1 VLADTQGR
9 NNNGRVWIIAG
20 RDDISDVNVS
30 TPGAG
35 EVLLTVD
42 GAITEEGLGQAAE
55 IGDVNGD
62 GIDDWALGSYV
73 STPWGPT
80 VQATG
85 AAYVVF
91 GGSTGSIDLADLG
104 AKGFTIRGP
113 QRQRD
118 RLGVSVSAAGDVDGD
133 GLADLLIGADGVTND
148 VTGPRNGGAAV
159 VLGSASTDTVY
170 TDPGATVGQAVFTC
184 PAAETASACAT
195 PTRRGYWINGRTAS
209 DSTGYSVAGIGDVN
223 ADGVPDFAL
232 GAWGF
237 DAVDPATPATTMSN
251 AGAVYV
257 VFGRTTGTVQELS
270 ALDDTAGYRI
280 DGLRKGDRFGRQV
293 GSIGDFDGN
302 GTRDLVASGD
312 FASRTEPSGAQNGE
326 LVVSLMGRLTT
337 DVAVAGPARVLP
349 GEAATFTAAVTKRAG
364 DRAPLGQGTVSF
376 TRAGTAIDG
385 CEAVPVTAGQA
396 SCTAV
401 FAEGSTGQ
409 VVAVYVPPARLA
421 PATSAPIGLTVASPA
436 GAVAKA
442 ASRTTFTRSRDTLRG
457 KQRLTIGIRVTAK
470 SRGTT
475 PTGRVQ
481 VRINS
486 KVVKTVTLRNGRARY
501 TLPRFATGGTRKI
514 SVTYPGSADVAGSRS
529 TTKSVRQR

>member
-1 VLADTQGR
+1 
-9 NNNGRVWIIAG
+9 
-20 RDDISDVNVS
+20 
-30 TPGAG
+30 
-35 EVLLTVD
+35 VLLTVD
-42 GAITEEGLGQAAE
+42 GALASERLGQVAKA
-55 IGDVNGD
+55 GDVNGD
-62 GIDDWALGSYV
+62 GIDDFVLGSYT
-73 STPWGPT
+73 STPWGSAVAVP
-80 VQATG
+80 G

-91 GGSTGSIDLADLG
+91 GGSTGSIDLASLG
-104 AKGFTIRGP
+104 TRGFTIRGP

-118 RLGVSVSAAGDVDGD
+118 RLGISVSAAGDIDGD
-133 GLADLLIGADGVTND
+133 GLADLLIGADGVNSTQ
-148 VTGPRNGGAAV
+148 TGARNGGAAV
-159 VLGSASTDTVY
+159 VLGSASTSTVY
-170 TDPGATVGQAVFTC
+170 TDPVAANGQAVFTC
-184 PAAETASACAT
+184 PSAETPPACGT
-195 PTRRGYWINGRTAS
+195 PTRRGYWINGVANS
-209 DSTGYSVAGIGDVN
+209 DSTGYSVAGIGDVD

-232 GAWGF
+232 GAYGF
-237 DAVDPATPATTMSN
+237 DPVDPQDTAAKLSG

-257 VFGRTTGTVQELS
+257 VLGRTTGAVQELAELS
-270 ALDDTAGYRI
+270 DAAGYRL
-280 DGLRKGDRFGRQV
+280 DGLRAGDRFGRQV
-293 GSIGDFDGN
+293 GLIGDFDGN
-302 GTRDLVASGD
+302 EARDVVASGD
-312 FASRTEPSGAQNGE
+312 FANRTDAGPEDDAQNGE
-326 LVVSLMGRLTT
+326 LVVALMGRLTT

-385 CEAVPVTAGQA
+385 CEAVPVTAGRA

-421 PATSAPIGLTVASPA
+421 PATSAPIGLTVANTA

-457 KQRLTIGIRVTAK
+457 KQRLTIGIKVTA
-470 SRGTT
+470 RGAT

-481 VRINS
+481 VKIGS

-529 TTKSVRQR
+529 RTKSVRQR